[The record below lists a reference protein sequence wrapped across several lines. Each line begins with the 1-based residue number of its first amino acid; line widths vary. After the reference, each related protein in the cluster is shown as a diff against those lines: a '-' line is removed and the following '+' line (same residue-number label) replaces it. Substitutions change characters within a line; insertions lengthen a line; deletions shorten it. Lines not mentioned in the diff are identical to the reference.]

1 MITMWEEI
9 LKAKLKAV
17 ENKKY
22 KVYEKFIKKVLKD
35 EGGAAGM
42 KNFIEAGKKLEGFE
56 EVYLKY
62 VISDALDHK
71 DYLAEHEH
79 GDYYLKEE

>member
-1 MITMWEEI
+1 MWFNI

-22 KVYEKFIKKVLKD
+22 RVYEKFIKKILKD

-42 KNFIEAGKKLEGFE
+42 KNFIEAGEKMKGFE
-56 EVYLKY
+56 ERYLKY
-62 VISDALDHK
+62 VISDAVDHK
-71 DYLAEHEH
+71 DWLRESEY
-79 GDYYLKEE
+79 GDFILEED